1 MSVTDPD
8 LNNDE
13 AATPSRKRA
22 TLARLLKEA
31 RLAFSA
37 KGLAGTRVD
46 DIARA
51 AGVTKQLVYH
61 YFHSKEQLFASVLDE
76 SAQDLLAD
84 LLTLELDHLPPTEAL
99 RVLLMHLLDMYRDD
113 PTLGSLAQE
122 SIRLHE
128 HDDAHQ
134 SRFARMAP
142 VLVSFTDRILRRGE
156 RTGEFVAGV
165 DARLFCAAAGLLVTS
180 GFTNHYIVSTT
191 VGFDT
196 AGAEGM
202 GAWGQYAVDFVLGA
216 VLAGGRP
223 SLGRQPTPS

>member
-1 MSVTDPD
+1 MAVTDPD

-13 AATPSRKRA
+13 PAMPSRKRA

-31 RLAFSA
+31 RLAFSE
-37 KGLAGTRVD
+37 KGLAGARVD

-61 YFHSKEQLFASVLDE
+61 YFHSKELLFDSVLDE

-84 LLTLELDHLPPTEAL
+84 LLTLELDHLPPTDAL
-99 RVLLMHLLDMYRDD
+99 RMLLLHLFNMYRDD

-128 HDDAHQ
+128 HDAAHQ
-134 SRFARMAP
+134 NRFARLAP
-142 VLVSFTDRILRRGE
+142 VLVSFTGRILQRGE
-156 RTGEFVAGV
+156 SSGEFVAGV
-165 DARLFCAAAGLLVTS
+165 DAQLFCAAAALLVTS
-180 GFTNHYIVSTT
+180 GFTNHYIISTT

-196 AGAEGM
+196 TAPEGM
-202 GAWGQYAVDFVLGA
+202 NAWGQYAADFVLGA
-216 VLAGGRP
+216 VLSSGRP
-223 SLGRQPTPS
+223 SLARPPSP